1 MVKGPDPPYDA
12 TAPLLSSRQVRKI
25 QALARGFLACSNARL
40 ALCRELW
47 REAEAA
53 HVGRT
58 QAALA
63 EDNRMTSF
71 ELNPENDPK
80 CPFSKEEQLIGRQIN
95 VSIHEWKRT
104 HKVLLLIDDTL
115 TRIRWCGG
123 ISDVPCSTVRCDWMS
138 SV

>member
-1 MVKGPDPPYDA
+1 M
-12 TAPLLSSRQVRKI
+12 RKI

-53 HVGRT
+53 HVART

-104 HKVLLLIDDTL
+104 HKVLIF
-115 TRIRWCGG
+115 I
-123 ISDVPCSTVRCDWMS
+123 
-138 SV
+138 